1 MLTIRKAT
9 VGDLYVINA
18 IYNHY
23 IEHSA
28 ITFDVESWPISQ
40 RLQWYQAVF
49 KEKRHTLLVAVKED
63 TIIGF
68 AYNSAF
74 KLKEAYESSTEL
86 TVNKAQN
93 CNVKGVGRALY
104 RQLLMNVKQ
113 HSYHRAY
120 AWITMPNEASIN
132 LHKGLGFSEI
142 GTMAQVGKKFDQFH
156 DVALLEKV
164 LTCDSVPRTVPA
176 K

>member
-1 MLTIRKAT
+1 MITIRRAAI
-9 VGDLYVINA
+9 GDLYFINA

-28 ITFDVESWPISQ
+28 ITFDVEPWSISQ
-40 RLQWYQAVF
+40 RLQWCQTVF
-49 KEKRHTLLVAVKED
+49 KGKRHTLLVAVKDD

-86 TVNKAQN
+86 TVYKAPN
-93 CNVKGVGRALY
+93 CDIKGVGRALY
-104 RQLLMNVKQ
+104 RQLLANVKQ
-113 HSYHRAY
+113 HNYHRAY
-120 AWITMPNEASIN
+120 AWITLPNEASMH
-132 LHKGLGFSEI
+132 LHQGLGFNNV
-142 GTMAQVGKKFDQFH
+142 GTMAQVGKKFDIFH

-164 LTCDSVPRTVPA
+164 INCASAVEDEPTA
-176 K
+176 